1 METPTPPMPT
11 LTILP
16 DTGPPQTLPLSP
28 GQNLLNAITP
38 AGRDIITA
46 LCGGCCICGTCRVR
60 VVDGDPGPMG
70 EREAQLRRQLAI
82 TDPAIRLACQTHP
95 PGALSVAILKPR

>member
-1 METPTPPMPT
+1 MPI

-16 DTGPPQTLPLSP
+16 ETGPPQTLPLSP
-28 GQNLLNAITP
+28 SQNLLQAITV
-38 AGRDIITA
+38 AGRDTITA
-46 LCGGCCICGTCRVR
+46 LCGGCCICGTCRVL

-70 EREAQLRRQLAI
+70 EREAHLRRQLAI

-95 PGALSVAILKPR
+95 PGALCVAIIKPR

>member
-1 METPTPPMPT
+1 MPS

-16 DTGPPQTLPLSP
+16 ETGPPQTLALIP
-28 GQNLLNAITP
+28 GQNLLQAITP
-38 AGRDIITA
+38 AGRDSITA

-60 VVDGDPGPMG
+60 VVEGDPGPMG
-70 EREAQLRRQLAI
+70 EREAHLRRQLAI

-95 PGALSVAILKPR
+95 PGPLSVAIIKPR